1 MAAAAGIDEVTDVE
15 VEEPESTFLTTDFL
29 SAWSDDSDVESSSS
43 IDSVKGET
51 IIKRRQQPEPGAW
64 QVTISFG

>member
-1 MAAAAGIDEVTDVE
+1 MPAAAGSEDVADVE

-29 SAWSDDSDVESSSS
+29 SAWSDDNDVESSSS
-43 IDSVKGET
+43 MDSVKGET

-64 QVTISFG
+64 QVSLSFG

>member
-43 IDSVKGET
+43 IDSVKRKT
-51 IIKRRQQPEPGAW
+51 IIKRRQQLEPGAW
-64 QVTISFG
+64 QISISLG